1 MIRSRIPLLL
11 AGAAAAVLF
20 AGPAAAQIGRG
31 DAPVEITSRQGEY
44 LQNQG
49 RGVYTG
55 DVVAT
60 QGDSRITT
68 DKLTVICSKS
78 APAAGEEPVC
88 EAMEQ
93 LVAEGRVYY
102 TAPDVKIRGDRA
114 QYDYTT
120 DTITITG
127 DVILSRG
134 NEGVVRGTQVV
145 YRVGEGRTIITAG
158 AKRVTSIFTPASK
171 RDTATTPPA
180 TTPAPAAPATAPRP
194 N

>member
-11 AGAAAAVLF
+11 AGAAAAVLL

-31 DAPVEITSRQGEY
+31 DAPVEITSTRGEY

-158 AKRVTSIFTPASK
+158 TKRVTSIFTPASK

>member
-11 AGAAAAVLF
+11 SSAAAAVLL

-31 DAPVEITSRQGEY
+31 DAPVEITSKQGEY

-60 QGDSRITT
+60 QGESRITT

-88 EAMEQ
+88 EAMEE
-93 LVAEGRVYY
+93 LIAEGRVYY

-114 QYDYTT
+114 EYDYPS

-145 YRVGEGRTIITAG
+145 YKVGEGRTVITAG
-158 AKRVTSIFTPASK
+158 TKRVTSIFTPASK

>member
-1 MIRSRIPLLL
+1 MTALHDELPWRPTACVLCSINCGLEARV
-11 AGAAAAVLF
+11 AGGGL
-20 AGPAAAQIGRG
+20 
-31 DAPVEITSRQGEY
+31 
-44 LQNQG
+44 
-49 RGVYTG
+49 
-55 DVVAT
+55 
-60 QGDSRITT
+60 
-68 DKLTVICSKS
+68 
-78 APAAGEEPVC
+78 
-88 EAMEQ
+88 
-93 LVAEGRVYY
+93 
-102 TAPDVKIRGDRA
+102 VKIRGDRA

-180 TTPAPAAPATAPRP
+180 TTPAPAAPARHEQVSPRIP
-194 N
+194 VWGFSPLERSDIVCA

>member
-1 MIRSRIPLLL
+1 MIRSRLTLFL
-11 AGAAAAVLF
+11 TGVAAATLF

-31 DAPVEITSRQGEY
+31 DAPVEITSKQGEY

-60 QGDSRITT
+60 QGESRITT

-78 APAAGEEPVC
+78 VAAAGEEPVC
-88 EAMEQ
+88 EAMEE
-93 LVAEGRVYY
+93 LIAEGRVYY

-114 QYDYTT
+114 QYDYPS

-134 NEGVVRGTQVV
+134 NEGVVRGTQVIYKV
-145 YRVGEGRTIITAG
+145 SEGRTVITAG
-158 AKRVTSIFTPASK
+158 TRRVTSIFTPASK
-171 RDTATTPPA
+171 RDTATTP
-180 TTPAPAAPATAPRP
+180 APAATAPRP

>member
-1 MIRSRIPLLL
+1 MTGKHFTLFL
-11 AGAAAAVLF
+11 AGVAGAILA

-31 DAPVEITSRQGEY
+31 DAPVEITSKEASY
-44 LQNQG
+44 LQNEG

-60 QGDSRITT
+60 QADSRITA
-68 DKLTVICSKS
+68 DKLTVLCAKTK
-78 APAAGEEPVC
+78 PVAGEDAQC

-93 LVAEGRVYY
+93 LIAEGRVFY

-114 QYDYTT
+114 QYDYTA

-134 NEGVVRGTQVV
+134 TEGVVRGTQVV
-145 YRVGEGRTIITAG
+145 YKVGEGRTIITAG
-158 AKRVTSIFTPASK
+158 ANRVTSIFTPASK
-171 RDTATTPPA
+171 RDPA
-180 TTPAPAAPATAPRP
+180 APAAPATRP